1 MTDYATVI
9 DCIAGNFARRST
21 GWPMMP
27 PAAGNLLME
36 YVEKTEGDYIEIGS
50 AFGGSAIMAGLA
62 MGDRP
67 GTVFCIDPF
76 MGTNEFVVDARLI
89 AFWANIKE
97 HGLEQRVIAYK
108 QVHPPFPISI
118 HFHKFSVGLI
128 DGDHHKL
135 APMRDFLALGMKVTD
150 YLLFDNTE
158 KHPVSEAV
166 ILASR
171 RGWETDRVVDYIS
184 YDDGEHR
191 QITGMR
197 KCIPSPSS

>member
-1 MTDYATVI
+1 MTDYTTII
-9 DCIAGNFARRST
+9 DCIAGDFARRVT

-27 PAAGNLLME
+27 SAAGNLLME

-76 MGTNEFVVDARLI
+76 MGTNEFELDMRLTV
-89 AFWANIKE
+89 FWSNIQNWGIK
-97 HGLEQRVIAYK
+97 QRVIAFRH
-108 QVHPPFPISI
+108 VHPPFPVSI

-128 DGDHHKL
+128 DGDHHQL
-135 APMRDFLALGMKVTD
+135 APFRDFIALNDRVTD

-158 KHPVSEAV
+158 KDAVSETITV
-166 ILASR
+166 ASS
-171 RGWETDRVVDYIS
+171 RGWEIDKVVDYIS
-184 YDDGEHR
+184 YDDGER
-191 QITGMR
+191 QITGMKKR
-197 KCIPSPSS
+197 